1 MLKDAFVA
9 GNVNL
14 VNKRAKFLNQA
25 ITEFPMGTLTASDHM
40 LWMKHYD
47 ALIKTTSM
55 IALSKK
61 IESQRGKFEV
71 LSDHLFAIMKVIKPS
86 MAVYQQHCP
95 MYHDGKGADWISKE
109 SGIKNPYYGSMMLS
123 CGSVKEILK

>member
-1 MLKDAFVA
+1 
-9 GNVNL
+9 
-14 VNKRAKFLNQA
+14 
-25 ITEFPMGTLTASDHM
+25 MGTLTASDHM

-71 LSDHLFAIMKVIKPS
+71 LSDFAIMKVIKPS